1 MFSIIQLRENCGLYT
16 SVACLLNANILLI
29 LPTTSSD
36 RYDLSPILD
45 EETES
50 WKGKELASVPQT
62 FTKWGNGCS
71 ESRPPVSGS
80 MLRSSIHIFSIHTI
94 FTFSLLPKRPHW
106 SASCHLCQHVRQ
118 VWRSKTISCLPTP
131 TGPHDSWIHWPR
143 FHLHPSGDFQICLDL
158 RGLHTSV
165 HQIRLCEMHWKLQ
178 TLELTLTVVKGM
190 HTSHAETC

>member
-1 MFSIIQLRENCGLYT
+1 MENCDLYT

-29 LPTTSSD
+29 LSTTSSD

-62 FTKWGNGCS
+62 LSKWGHGCS
-71 ESRPPVSGS
+71 ESRPLVSGS
-80 MLRSSIHIFSIHTI
+80 MLRSSIHIFSIHPI

-118 VWRSKTISCLPTP
+118 VWRSKTVSCLPTP
-131 TGPHDSWIHWPR
+131 AALHDSWICWPR
-143 FHLHPSGDFQICLDL
+143 FHLHPSRDFQICLDL
-158 RGLHTSV
+158 CGLHTSV
-165 HQIRLCEMHWKLQ
+165 RQIRFCEMHRKSQ
-178 TLELTLTVVKGM
+178 MLELTLAVVKGM
-190 HTSHAETC
+190 HTSHAEAS